1 MPKRQIDSLKGVK
14 HAVVKG
20 EAKVLKGALHRKIR
34 ALVKVKKCV
43 VDVDKYCFFHIS

>member
-1 MPKRQIDSLKGVK
+1 MPKRQIDPFKGVK

-20 EAKVLKGALHRKIR
+20 EAKILKGALHREIR
-34 ALVKVKKCV
+34 AFVKVKKGI